1 MEVARHTHFF
11 SGRVRGMPFLVLML
25 LTLLLPGTCP
35 ALETA
40 TMSVGGIPLTVEVA
54 DDPFERS
61 LGLMG
66 REHLPQDRGMLFVY
80 PDEEVRAFWMKNTT
94 IPLSIAFADGRG
106 FIIAIM
112 DMIPDDGAVRY
123 RSPGPAK
130 YALEVNRG
138 WFAKS
143 GVNVGDRIVI
153 PGR

>member
-1 MEVARHTHFF
+1 
-11 SGRVRGMPFLVLML
+11 
-25 LTLLLPGTCP
+25 
-35 ALETA
+35 
-40 TMSVGGIPLTVEVA
+40 
-54 DDPFERS
+54 
-61 LGLMG
+61 
-66 REHLPQDRGMLFVY
+66 
-80 PDEEVRAFWMKNTT
+80 MKNTT